1 MYSKTIVVGRAG
13 RDAEIK
19 YLPDGTAV
27 ASLGVAESRGKDKT
41 IWWNCS
47 FWRQQAESAAEH
59 IKKGDAIVVEGVAEA
74 SAYTGSDGSPRADL
88 KLTVHSW
95 RFAGGGR
102 REDDAGDG
110 EADADRVPF

>member
-102 REDDAGDG
+102 NGDAG
-110 EADADRVPF
+110 EAETADTPF